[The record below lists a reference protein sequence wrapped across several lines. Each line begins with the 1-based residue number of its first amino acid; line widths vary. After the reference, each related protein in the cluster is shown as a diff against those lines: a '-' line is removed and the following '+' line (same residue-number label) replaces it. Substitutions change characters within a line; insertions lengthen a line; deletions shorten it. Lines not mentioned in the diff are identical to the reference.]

1 SLKTGNGKQGKSPII
16 GQESEEKLMMKC
28 ELENL
33 IGYEIPYAEYE
44 RVERVYMNIES
55 LSKQSIADLYMKDKQ
70 LIIDISGYIASAE
83 STVNELAER
92 LSEPETVNEELQTQ
106 LHQYKVLFA
115 DIQRNATVDLYTA
128 LMGITP

>member
-1 SLKTGNGKQGKSPII
+1 
-16 GQESEEKLMMKC
+16 MMKC
-28 ELENL
+28 EFENL

-55 LSKQSIADLYMKDKQ
+55 LSKQSIADLYTKDKQ
-70 LIIDISGYIASAE
+70 LILELSAYIASAE

-92 LSEPETVNEELQTQ
+92 LSELETVNEELQTQ

-115 DIQRNATVDLYTA
+115 DIQRNATVSLYIA
-128 LMGITP
+128 LMGITQ